1 MLNNIQVTTYYSYMY
16 ICIKSETAIRYRQDV
31 NLYLQASLLSA
42 VFDFDA
48 SGVPSA
54 AFDVDASGVPS
65 AAFDVDAIGV
75 VTVLRFD
82 GAVLLAF
89 DGPVTSTNNRSTH

>member
-1 MLNNIQVTTYYSYMY
+1 MLNIIQVTTYYSYMY
-16 ICIKSETAIRYRQDV
+16 ICIKSETAITYREDL
-31 NLYLQASLLSA
+31 NLYSQASLLSA
-42 VFDFDA
+42 VFVV
-48 SGVPSA
+48 SGVPCA
-54 AFDVDASGVPS
+54 AFDVDASGVPC

>member
-54 AFDVDASGVPS
+54 AFDVDA
-65 AAFDVDAIGV
+65 IGV